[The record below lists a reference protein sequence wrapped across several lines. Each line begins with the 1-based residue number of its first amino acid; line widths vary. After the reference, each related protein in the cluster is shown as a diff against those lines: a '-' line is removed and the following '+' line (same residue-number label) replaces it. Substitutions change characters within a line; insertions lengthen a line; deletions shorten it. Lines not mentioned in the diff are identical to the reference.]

1 MVKFLVFGAVLTLL
15 LTFRFLTFDAGPGAQ
30 IPEGEVIFEATIKQE
45 PRITDKW
52 QVIRFGAIK
61 IYAGHWPKFTAGERV
76 RVEGEVKEGKMFYPE
91 ITKVIKEPF
100 EAQGKPNGPG
110 VLV

>member
-15 LTFRFLTFDAGPGAQ
+15 LTFRFLTFGAGPKVQ

-52 QVIRFGAIK
+52 QVIGVGDIK
-61 IYAGHWPKFTAGERV
+61 IYAGHWPKFTAGERG
-76 RVEGEVKEGKMFYPE
+76 RGEGGVKEGKMYYPKV
-91 ITKVIKEPF
+91 TKSQRARGF
-100 EAQGKPNGPG
+100 SNN
-110 VLV
+110 